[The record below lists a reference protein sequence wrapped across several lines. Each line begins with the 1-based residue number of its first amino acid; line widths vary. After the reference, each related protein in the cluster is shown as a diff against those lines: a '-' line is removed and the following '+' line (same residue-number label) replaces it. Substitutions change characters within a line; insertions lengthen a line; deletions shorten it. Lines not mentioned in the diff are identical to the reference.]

1 MPMGEANRWERVYL
15 VRHGETEWNV
25 QGRRQGQL
33 DSPLTPTGIA
43 QARAHAAALR
53 GEAVDGVFTSPLGR
67 ARATADIIAQEL
79 GLTVVVIDDLAEV
92 HHGHFAGLSTQD
104 IELRYPGQW
113 ARRAADKYRWRFP
126 GGESYAD
133 ADGRAG
139 RALASVSK
147 YPARR
152 PVIVAHEMIGRL
164 LHGHLLG
171 LGPDEALAIGQSN
184 DVIAVVDPRART
196 RRELR
201 ARR

>member
-1 MPMGEANRWERVYL
+1 MGEAYRWERVYL

-43 QARAHAAALR
+43 QARGHAAALR
-53 GEAVDGVFTSPLGR
+53 GEAVDAVFTSPLGR
-67 ARATADIIAQEL
+67 ARSTADIIAREL
-79 GLTVVVIDDLAEV
+79 GLTVVVIDELAEV

-104 IELRYPGQW
+104 IELRYPAQW

-133 ADGRAG
+133 ADGRAR
-139 RALASVSK
+139 RALASVSR

-164 LHGHLLG
+164 LHRHLLG
-171 LGPDEALAIGQSN
+171 LGPDEALAIGQPN
-184 DVIAVVDPRART
+184 DVIAVLDPRART
-196 RRELR
+196 RREIR
-201 ARR
+201 ARL

>member
-1 MPMGEANRWERVYL
+1 MREADRWERVYL

-53 GEAVDGVFTSPLGR
+53 GEGVDALFTSPLGR
-67 ARATADIIAQEL
+67 ARATAAIIGGEL
-79 GLTVVVIDDLAEV
+79 GLDVVVIDDLAEV
-92 HHGHFAGLSTQD
+92 HHGHFAGLSTED
-104 IELRYPGQW
+104 IERRFPGEW

-133 ADGRAG
+133 ADGRAR
-139 RALASVSK
+139 RALASVSR

-164 LHGHLLG
+164 LHRHLLG
-171 LGPDEALAIGQSN
+171 LGPDEALAIGQPN
-184 DVIAVVDPRART
+184 DVIAVLDPRART
-196 RRELR
+196 RREIR
-201 ARR
+201 ARL